1 MCQPYSALQ
10 ASVTAFAVVHGLCCH
25 VQEPEVAEE
34 QHSGADAAVTVSS
47 ETAAPASKAEAAEKP
62 ISKAPARNTRIAAP
76 AAKIRL
82 GSKYV
87 LRLLPLRP

>member
-1 MCQPYSALQ
+1 
-10 ASVTAFAVVHGLCCH
+10 
-25 VQEPEVAEE
+25 VAEE
-34 QHSGADAAVTVSS
+34 QHSLDPADAAVTVSS

-76 AAKIRL
+76 AAKVRL

-87 LRLLPLRP
+87 LCASCPCVPESACLQKS